1 MTDENSEQNDSVQP
15 DEEPTG
21 AAPETPTPDEDHR
34 TKHTFR
40 EGVARAVGYTVE
52 VASIL
57 GQQGGDAVKA
67 ERDVAEADTEGFIDR
82 IDGEG

>member
-1 MTDENSEQNDSVQP
+1 MTDE
-15 DEEPTG
+15 TTR
-21 AAPETPTPDEDHR
+21 PETPPEETPSEKPPEPAEGAASTER
-34 TKHTFR
+34 PAKHSFR
-40 EGVARAVGYTVE
+40 EGVAKAVGYTVE

-67 ERDVAEADTEGFIDR
+67 EREVAQADAEDLIDR